1 MEVKIKG
8 GRKFKL
14 KKNISLDERD
24 YLLDSIDYQYDEKGN
39 FKSINKLNSTV
50 TKFLRICLDGG
61 NSDKE
66 LMDWSIEERTEAF
79 LKIQEHLNL
88 GEGNASK

>member
-24 YLLDSIDYQYDEKGN
+24 SLLDSI
-39 FKSINKLNSTV
+39 
-50 TKFLRICLDGG
+50 
-61 NSDKE
+61 
-66 LMDWSIEERTEAF
+66 DWSIEERTEAF